1 VIQEDISA
9 TVIAVRIEE
18 LLLEPGFKV
27 FHSFT
32 RSESLVPGCR
42 SSLGASWRL
51 LNLVRIIEEL
61 GLRQRNLW

>member
-51 LNLVRIIEEL
+51 LNLA
-61 GLRQRNLW
+61 